1 MSNTNIL
8 PIDSDQATLDVAG
21 GKGRSLAEMANAG
34 LAVPGGF
41 YVTTAAY
48 RRFVADNDLQA
59 KIIELAKPEI
69 GEFTLSFDKASEAI
83 QALFQTGAMSD
94 AMAAQVAAAYQGI
107 EGDNPAV
114 AVRSSANAE
123 DLPDMSFAGQ
133 QDTYLNVRGADE
145 VVAAVR
151 NCWASLWTPRAMS
164 YRHEMG
170 IEHDAVAM
178 AVVVQLMVPSDVS
191 GILFTANPATGER
204 SEMIIN
210 ASFGLGEAVVGGQVT
225 PDTYT
230 VDRETMAAKDTI
242 IGPKEQKIVADGD
255 QGTKLTDVDE
265 DERGQSS
272 LSDEAIKELAT
283 LAIKAEAHFDG
294 VPQDIEWAYA
304 GGRLFMLQSRPITN
318 LPPQPIEV
326 EWEPP
331 PPAQILA
338 RRQIVENI
346 PDPCTPLFDEMYLW
360 VGLETGQDGK
370 KRKSIMEGGG
380 PMFISMNGYAY
391 QRFDWPFIIQARK
404 ERRDEAMTEAEMDA
418 AEIKADAQ
426 GAQAEGYRERADRA
440 GKKLSESLRDRDDP
454 SGKKPSERMRARTMR
469 STRHDAGKSQADMA
483 EHDIGLFLESL
494 SAEDRS
500 AYEDWAATSGID
512 DVTALVTKPESQN
525 PTFGA
530 FNRTQVNENQIKGFY
545 DWAKPNIL
553 AAREKW
559 EQLDL
564 AEASDEQLLEGI
576 RETAIA
582 GGSFWSGNG
591 GHTFGVAKSTD
602 DQLQAFLRET
612 LPDHNFTSG
621 QFLSGFKGKTMEAN
635 EHLFTIAQK
644 IRADEA
650 LTELVIVTPAK
661 RLMQTLE
668 ATPEAASIVEAING
682 YLGIYGHLG
691 YSLDFAEPLPLED
704 PSGLLATL
712 KTMVSDEN
720 YNPKNHETEATRKR
734 EKAMTDILELLD
746 GLQYWQF
753 RFRHWFTHRFYF
765 IREEVMFYLYQA
777 WPALRPL
784 ALELGQRLTD
794 VGTLPDRDHVFYLL
808 FDELKQ
814 AAAARKDNQAVAELR
829 QMAEERFELRE
840 QRKRLH
846 PPGTVPFDA
855 SEDPG
860 VKFKETQ
867 FVNDPNSDTMVGVP
881 VSPGTITAPA
891 SLINSPAEFDQ
902 MRPGSILVCPMT
914 NPAWTPLF
922 AHASGLVTDMGGIL
936 GHGSIVAREY
946 GIPAVVGTGTSTQ
959 RVKHGQQI
967 AVDGDVGTVKLL
979 DDA

>member
-1 MSNTNIL
+1 MTTTNIL
-8 PIDSDQATLDVAG
+8 PIDTREATLEVAG

-59 KIIELAKPEI
+59 RIIELAKPEI

-83 QALFQTGAMSD
+83 QALFQSD
-94 AMAAQVAAAYQGI
+94 AMSAAMAAEIAAAYQGI

-242 IGPKEQKIVADGD
+242 IGAKEQKIVADGD
-255 QGTKLTDVDE
+255 QGTKLE
-265 DERGQSS
+265 DIAEEERDQSS
-272 LSDEAIKELAT
+272 LSDDDIKELVT
-283 LAIKAEAHFDG
+283 LALKAESHFDG
-294 VPQDIEWAYA
+294 VPQDIEWAYS
-304 GGRLFMLQSRPITN
+304 GGKLFMLQSRPITN

-370 KRKSIMEGGG
+370 PRGSMMEGGG
-380 PMFISMNGYAY
+380 PMFISMHGYAY

-404 ERRDEAMTEAEMDA
+404 ERLDEAMTEAEMDA
-418 AEIKADAQ
+418 AEIA
-426 GAQAEGYRERADRA
+426 AEA
-440 GKKLSESLRDRDDP
+440 GEAVAK
-454 SGKKPSERMRARTMR
+454 GQKPSEQLRAKFMARR
-469 STRHDAGKSQADMA
+469 ADAEKKQAEMA

-494 SAEDRS
+494 SDEDRS
-500 AYEDWAATSGID
+500 AYEDWAASSGID
-512 DVTALVTKPESQN
+512 DVTAIVTRPEFQN

-553 AAREKW
+553 AVREKW
-559 EQLDL
+559 EQVDV
-564 AEASDEQLLEGI
+564 ANAPDEQLLEGI
-576 RETAIA
+576 RETSIA

-602 DQLQAFLRET
+602 DQLQAFLREA
-612 LPDHNFTSG
+612 LPDHHFTSG

-635 EHLFTIAQK
+635 EHLFSIARQ
-644 IRADEA
+644 IREDDA
-650 LTELVIVTPAK
+650 LMELVIITPAK

-668 ATPEAASIVEAING
+668 ATPEAGSIMEAING
-682 YLGIYGHLG
+682 YLAIYGHLG

-712 KTMVSDEN
+712 KTMVADEN
-720 YNPKNHETEATRKR
+720 YNPKNHEMEATRKR
-734 EKAMTDILELLD
+734 EQAMADILALLD

-794 VGTLPDRDHVFYLL
+794 VGTLPDRDHVFYLF
-808 FDELKQ
+808 FDELKH
-814 AAAARKDNQAVAELR
+814 ASAARRDNKAVAELH
-829 QMAEERFELRE
+829 QLAAERFELRE
-840 QRKRLH
+840 ARRRLH

-867 FVNDPNSDTMVGVP
+867 FVNDPDSDTMMGVP
-881 VSPGTITAPA
+881 VSPGTITAPV

-959 RVKHGQQI
+959 RINHRQMI
-967 AVDGDVGTVKLL
+967 TVDGDVGTVKLL
-979 DDA
+979 DDG

>member
-1 MSNTNIL
+1 MTNTNIL
-8 PIDSDQATLDVAG
+8 PIDTRDATLEVVG
-21 GKGRSLAEMANAG
+21 GKGRSLAEMASAG

-59 KIIELAKPEI
+59 KIIELAKPTI

-83 QALFQTGAMSD
+83 QALFQSD
-94 AMAAQVAAAYQGI
+94 AMSEAMAAEIAAAYQAI

-151 NCWASLWTPRAMS
+151 NCWASLWTPRAMA

-178 AVVVQLMVPSDVS
+178 AVVVQLMVQSDVS

-230 VDRETMAAKDTI
+230 VDRETMQAKDTI
-242 IGPKEQKIVADGD
+242 IGAKEQKIVADGD
-255 QGTKLTDVDE
+255 QGTKLTDIAE
-265 DERGQSS
+265 DERGESS
-272 LSDEAIKELAT
+272 LSDEAIKELVT
-283 LAIKAEAHFDG
+283 LALKAEAHFDG

-360 VGLETGQDGK
+360 VGLETGKDGEP
-370 KRKSIMEGGG
+370 RKSIMEGGG
-380 PMFISMNGYAY
+380 PMFISMHGYAY

-404 ERRDEAMTEAEMDA
+404 ERLTEAMTEAELDA
-418 AEIKADAQ
+418 AEIKAEAEE
-426 GAQAEGYRERADRA
+426 AEAEGYADRATRA
-440 GKKLSESLRDRDDP
+440 GKKLSERMKRGAIP
-454 SGKKPSERMRARTMR
+454 SHRPGANE
-469 STRHDAGKSQADMA
+469 QAKMA
-483 EHDIGLFLESL
+483 EHDIGLFLDSL
-494 SAEDRS
+494 SDEDRS
-500 AYEDWAATSGID
+500 AYEDWAASSGLN

-530 FNRTQVNENQIKGFY
+530 FNRTQVNENQIKDFY
-545 DWAKPNIL
+545 DWAKPMIL
-553 AAREKW
+553 ATREKW
-559 EQLDL
+559 EQVDV
-564 AEASDEQLLEGI
+564 ADASDEQLLEGI
-576 RETAIA
+576 RELAIA

-612 LPDHNFTSG
+612 LPDHKFTSG

-635 EHLFTIAQK
+635 EHLFTIASQ
-644 IRADEA
+644 IREDEA
-650 LTELVIVTPAK
+650 LTELVITTPAK
-661 RLMQTLE
+661 RLMQTLQ
-668 ATPEAASIVEAING
+668 ATPGAASVVEAING

-720 YNPKNHETEATRKR
+720 YNPKNHEMEATRKR
-734 EKAMTDILELLD
+734 EKAMADILELLD

-784 ALELGQRLTD
+784 ALELGQRLKD
-794 VGTLPDRDHVFYLL
+794 AGTLPDRDHVFYLR
-808 FDELKQ
+808 FDELQ
-814 AAAARKDNQAVAELR
+814 EAVAARKQDNAVAELR
-829 QMAEERFELRE
+829 QLAEERFELRE

-846 PPGTVPFDA
+846 PPGTVPYDA
-855 SEDPG
+855 SADPG

-867 FVNDPNSDTMVGVP
+867 FVNDPNSDTMIGVP

-959 RVKHGQQI
+959 RIKHGQQI

-979 DDA
+979 EDA

>member
-1 MSNTNIL
+1 MTNTNIL
-8 PIDSDQATLDVAG
+8 PIDTREATLEVVG
-21 GKGRSLAEMANAG
+21 GKGRSLAAMSNAG

-41 YVTTAAY
+41 HVTTMAY
-48 RRFVADNDLQA
+48 RRFVADNDLQP

-69 GEFTLSFDKASEAI
+69 GEFTLSFDTASEAI
-83 QALFQTGAMSD
+83 QALFQSGTLSE
-94 AMAAQVAAAYQGI
+94 AMAAEIRAAYLGI
-107 EGDNPAV
+107 EGDNPPV

-133 QDTYLNVRGADE
+133 QDTYLNVGGPDAI
-145 VVAAVR
+145 VAAVR
-151 NCWASLWTPRAMS
+151 NCWASLWTPRAMA

-255 QGTKLTDVDE
+255 QGTKLADIAE
-265 DERGQSS
+265 EERGQSS
-272 LSDEAIKELAT
+272 LSDEAIEELTT
-283 LAIKAEAHFDG
+283 LALKAEAHFGG

-304 GGRLFMLQSRPITN
+304 GGKLFMLQSRPITN
-318 LPPQPIEV
+318 LPPQPIDV
-326 EWEPP
+326 VWEPP

-338 RRQIVENI
+338 RRQIIENI

-360 VGLETGQDGK
+360 VGLETKQDGNP
-370 KRKSIMEGGG
+370 RESMMEGGG
-380 PMFISMNGYAY
+380 PTFITMHGYAY

-404 ERRDEAMTEAEMDA
+404 ERQNVAMTEAEMDA
-418 AEIKADAQ
+418 AEMKADAQ
-426 GAQAEGYRERADRA
+426 EAQAEGYRGHTDRA
-440 GKKLSESLRDRDDP
+440 GKRLSERLKAD
-454 SGKKPSERMRARTMR
+454 AMR
-469 STRHDAGKSQADMA
+469 SVRGDADKKQAEMA
-483 EHDIGLFLESL
+483 EHDIGLFLASL
-494 SAEDRS
+494 SDEDRA
-500 AYEDWAATSGID
+500 AYEDWAASSGIA
-512 DVTALVTKPESQN
+512 DVTAIVTRPESQN

-530 FNRTQVNENQIKGFY
+530 FHRTQVNENQIKGFY

-553 AAREKW
+553 GAREKW
-559 EQLDL
+559 EQLDV
-564 AEASDEQLLEGI
+564 ADASDEQLMEGI
-576 RETAIA
+576 RELSIA

-602 DQLQAFLRET
+602 DQLQAFLREA

-621 QFLSGFKGKTMEAN
+621 QFLSGFGGKTMEAN
-635 EHLFTIAQK
+635 EHLFTIASQ
-644 IRADEA
+644 IREDDA

-668 ATPEAASIVEAING
+668 ATPEAATVVEAING
-682 YLGIYGHLG
+682 YLAIYGHLG

-712 KTMVSDEN
+712 KTMVSDDN
-720 YNPKNHETEATRKR
+720 YNPRNHEAEATRKR
-734 EKAMTDILELLD
+734 EKAMADILELLD

-814 AAAARKDNQAVAELR
+814 ASGARKDDKAVPELR
-829 QMAEERFELRE
+829 RLAQERFELRE

-855 SEDPG
+855 SDDPG

-867 FVNDPNSDTMVGVP
+867 FVNDPNSDTMIGVP
-881 VSPGTITAPA
+881 VSPGTITASG
-891 SLINSPAEFDQ
+891 SLINSPAQFDQ

-946 GIPAVVGTGTSTQ
+946 GIPAVVGTGTGTQ
-959 RVKHGQQI
+959 RIKHRQEI

-979 DDA
+979 DEA

>member
-1 MSNTNIL
+1 MINTNIL
-8 PIDSDQATLDVAG
+8 PINTRKATLEVAG

-59 KIIELAKPEI
+59 RILELAKPEI
-69 GEFTLSFDKASEAI
+69 GEFTLSFDQASEAI
-83 QALFQTGAMSD
+83 QALFQSD
-94 AMAAQVAAAYQGI
+94 AMSAAMAAEITAAYEAI

-133 QDTYLNVRGADE
+133 QDTYLNVCGADE

-242 IGPKEQKIVADGD
+242 IGAKEQKIVADGD
-255 QGTKLTDVDE
+255 QGTKLE
-265 DERGQSS
+265 DIAEEERGQSS
-272 LSDEAIKELAT
+272 LSDEAIKELVT
-283 LAIKAEAHFDG
+283 LALKAESHFDG
-294 VPQDIEWAYA
+294 VPQDIEWAYS
-304 GGRLFMLQSRPITN
+304 GGKLFMLQSRPITN

-370 KRKSIMEGGG
+370 PRGSMMEGGG
-380 PMFISMNGYAY
+380 PMFISMHGYAY

-404 ERRDEAMTEAEMDA
+404 ERLDEAMTEAEMDA
-418 AEIKADAQ
+418 AEIAAEAGEAQAKGQTRSEQLRAKFMARRADAEKK
-426 GAQAEGYRERADRA
+426 QAE
-440 GKKLSESLRDRDDP
+440 
-454 SGKKPSERMRARTMR
+454 
-469 STRHDAGKSQADMA
+469 MA

-494 SAEDRS
+494 SDEDRS
-500 AYEDWAATSGID
+500 AYEDWAASSGID
-512 DVTALVTKPESQN
+512 DVTAIVTRPEFQN

-553 AAREKW
+553 AVREKW
-559 EQLDL
+559 EQVDV
-564 AEASDEQLLEGI
+564 ANAPDEQLLEGI
-576 RETAIA
+576 RELAIA

-602 DQLQAFLRET
+602 DQLQAFLREA
-612 LPDHNFTSG
+612 LPDHHFTSG

-635 EHLFTIAQK
+635 EHLFTIASQ
-644 IRADEA
+644 IREDEG
-650 LTELVIVTPAK
+650 LSELVIVTPAK
-661 RLMQTLE
+661 RLMPTLE
-668 ATPEAASIVEAING
+668 ATPEAASIIEAING
-682 YLGIYGHLG
+682 YLAIYGHLG

-712 KTMVSDEN
+712 KTMVSDKD
-720 YNPKNHETEATRKR
+720 YNPKNHEMEATRKR
-734 EKAMTDILELLD
+734 EKAMADILLLLD
-746 GLQYWQF
+746 GLRYWQF

-784 ALELGQRLTD
+784 ALALGQRLTD

-808 FDELKQ
+808 FGELKQ
-814 AAAARKDNQAVAELR
+814 AIGARKENQAVAELR
-829 QMAEERFELRE
+829 QLAEERFELRE
-840 QRKRLH
+840 ARKRLH

-855 SEDPG
+855 SDDPS
-860 VKFKETQ
+860 VRFKETQ
-867 FVNDPNSDTMVGVP
+867 FVNDPNSDTMRGVP

-891 SLINSPAEFDQ
+891 SLINSPGEFDQ

-959 RVKHGQQI
+959 RIKHGQQI
-967 AVDGDVGTVKLL
+967 TVDGDVGTVTLEE
-979 DDA
+979 

>member
-1 MSNTNIL
+1 M
-8 PIDSDQATLDVAG
+8 VG

-41 YVTTAAY
+41 HVTTMAY
-48 RRFVADNDLQA
+48 RRFVADNDLQP

-69 GEFTLSFDKASEAI
+69 GEFTLSFDTASEAI
-83 QALFQTGAMSD
+83 QALFQSGTLSE
-94 AMAAQVAAAYQGI
+94 AMAAEIRAAYLGI
-107 EGDNPAV
+107 EGDNPPV

-133 QDTYLNVRGADE
+133 QDTYLNVRGPDAI
-145 VVAAVR
+145 VAAVR
-151 NCWASLWTPRAMS
+151 NCWASLWTPRAMA

-230 VDRETMAAKDTI
+230 VDRETMTAKDTI

-255 QGTKLTDVDE
+255 QGTKLADIAE

-272 LSDEAIKELAT
+272 LSDEAIEELVT
-283 LAIKAEAHFDG
+283 LALKAEAHFGG

-304 GGRLFMLQSRPITN
+304 GGKLFMLQSRPITN
-318 LPPQPIEV
+318 LPPQPIDV
-326 EWEPP
+326 VWAPP

-338 RRQIVENI
+338 RRQIIENI

-360 VGLETGQDGK
+360 VGLETKQDGTP
-370 KRKSIMEGGG
+370 RESMMEGGG
-380 PMFISMNGYAY
+380 PTFITMHGYAY

-404 ERRDEAMTEAEMDA
+404 ERQNVAMTEAEMDA
-418 AEIKADAQ
+418 AEMKADAQ
-426 GAQAEGYRERADRA
+426 EAQAEGYRGHTDRA
-440 GKKLSESLRDRDDP
+440 GKRLSERLKAD
-454 SGKKPSERMRARTMR
+454 AMR
-469 STRHDAGKSQADMA
+469 SVRGDADKKQAEMA
-483 EHDIGLFLESL
+483 EHDIGLFLASL
-494 SAEDRS
+494 SEEDRA
-500 AYEDWAATSGID
+500 AYEDWAAASGIA
-512 DVTALVTKPESQN
+512 DVTAIVTRPESQN

-530 FNRTQVNENQIKGFY
+530 FHRTQVNENQIKGFY

-553 AAREKW
+553 GAREKW
-559 EQLDL
+559 EQLDV
-564 AEASDEQLLEGI
+564 ANASDEQLMEGI
-576 RETAIA
+576 RELSIA

-602 DQLQAFLRET
+602 DQLQAFLREA

-621 QFLSGFKGKTMEAN
+621 QFLSGFGGKTMEAN
-635 EHLFTIAQK
+635 EHLFTIASQ
-644 IRADEA
+644 IREDDA

-668 ATPEAASIVEAING
+668 ATPEAATVVEAING
-682 YLGIYGHLG
+682 YLAIYGHLG

-712 KTMVSDEN
+712 KTMVSDDN
-720 YNPKNHETEATRKR
+720 YNPRNHEAEATRKR
-734 EKAMTDILELLD
+734 EKAMADILELLH

-814 AAAARKDNQAVAELR
+814 ASAARKDNKAVPELR
-829 QMAEERFELRE
+829 RLAEERFELRE

-855 SEDPG
+855 SDDPG

-867 FVNDPNSDTMVGVP
+867 FVNDPNSDTMIGVP

-891 SLINSPAEFDQ
+891 SLINSPAQFDQ

-946 GIPAVVGTGTSTQ
+946 GIPAVVGTGTGTQ
-959 RVKHGQQI
+959 RIKHRQEI

-979 DDA
+979 DEA

>member
-1 MSNTNIL
+1 MTSMNIL
-8 PIDSDQATLDVAG
+8 PIDTREATLEVAG

-48 RRFVADNDLQA
+48 RRFVVDNDLQA

-69 GEFTLSFDKASEAI
+69 GEFTLSFNKASEAI
-83 QALFQTGAMSD
+83 QALFQADAVSE
-94 AMAAQVAAAYQGI
+94 AMAAEIAAAYRGI
-107 EGDNPAV
+107 KGDNPPV

-242 IGPKEQKIVADGD
+242 IGTKEQKIVADGE
-255 QGTKLTDVDE
+255 QGTRLEDIAE

-272 LSDEAIKELAT
+272 LSDEAITELVT
-283 LAIKAEAHFDG
+283 LALKAEAHFGG
-294 VPQDIEWAYA
+294 VPQDIEWAYS
-304 GGRLFMLQSRPITN
+304 GGKLFMLQSRPITN

-326 EWEPP
+326 TWEPP

-360 VGLETGQDGK
+360 VGLETGPDGK
-370 KRKSIMEGGG
+370 NRPSIMEGGG
-380 PMFISMNGYAY
+380 PMFISMHGYAY

-418 AEIKADAQ
+418 AEIKAEAGEAQ
-426 GAQAEGYRERADRA
+426 TTGLKR
-440 GKKLSESLRDRDDP
+440 
-454 SGKKPSERMRARTMR
+454 SERMRANMLRK
-469 STRHDAGKSQADMA
+469 HNDPNQQAEMA

-494 SAEDRS
+494 SDEDRL
-500 AYEDWAATSGID
+500 AYENWAASSGID
-512 DVTALVTKPESQN
+512 DVAAIITKPESKN

-559 EQLDL
+559 EQVDV
-564 AEASDEQLLEGI
+564 ANAPDEQLLEGI
-576 RETAIA
+576 RELSIA

-612 LPDHNFTSG
+612 LPDHHFTSG

-635 EHLFTIAQK
+635 EHLFSIARQ
-644 IRADEA
+644 IREDDA
-650 LTELVIVTPAK
+650 LMELVIITPAK
-661 RLMQTLE
+661 RLMKTLE
-668 ATPEAASIVEAING
+668 ATPEAGSIVEAING
-682 YLGIYGHLG
+682 YLAIYGHLG

-712 KTMVSDEN
+712 KTMVADEN
-720 YNPKNHETEATRKR
+720 YNPKNHEMEATRKR
-734 EKAMTDILELLD
+734 EQAMTDILALLD

-814 AAAARKDNQAVAELR
+814 ASAARRDNKAVAELH
-829 QMAEERFELRE
+829 QLAAERFELRE
-840 QRKRLH
+840 ARRRLH

-867 FVNDPNSDTMVGVP
+867 FVNDPDSDTMMGVP
-881 VSPGTITAPA
+881 VSPGTITAPV

-959 RVKHGQQI
+959 RINHRQMI
-967 AVDGDVGTVKLL
+967 TVDGDVGTVKLL
-979 DDA
+979 DDG

>member
-1 MSNTNIL
+1 MTNTNIL
-8 PIDSDQATLDVAG
+8 PIDTREATLEVAG

-48 RRFVADNDLQA
+48 RSFVGDNDLQA
-59 KIIELAKPEI
+59 QILELAKPEI

-83 QALFQTGAMSD
+83 QALFQADAMSS
-94 AMAAQVAAAYQGI
+94 AMAAEIAAAYQGI

-133 QDTYLNVRGADE
+133 QDTYLNVRGTDE

-242 IGPKEQKIVADGD
+242 IGAKEQKIVADGD
-255 QGTKLTDVDE
+255 QGTKLE
-265 DERGQSS
+265 DIAEEERDQSS
-272 LSDEAIKELAT
+272 LSDGDIEELVT
-283 LAIKAEAHFDG
+283 LALKAEAHFGG
-294 VPQDIEWAYA
+294 VPQDIEWAYS
-304 GGRLFMLQSRPITN
+304 GGKLFMLQSRPITN

-360 VGLETGQDGK
+360 VGLETGRDGK
-370 KRKSIMEGGG
+370 PKASMMEGGG
-380 PMFISMNGYAY
+380 PMFISMHGYAY

-404 ERRDEAMTEAEMDA
+404 ERLDEAMTEAEMDA
-418 AEIKADAQ
+418 AEIE
-426 GAQAEGYRERADRA
+426 AEA
-440 GKKLSESLRDRDDP
+440 GEAEATGLKR
-454 SGKKPSERMRARTMR
+454 SERMRAKMIR
-469 STRHDAGKSQADMA
+469 RHNDPKEQTTMA
-483 EHDIGLFLESL
+483 EHDLGLFLESL
-494 SAEDRS
+494 SDEDRS
-500 AYEDWAATSGID
+500 AYEHWAASSGID
-512 DVTALVTKPESQN
+512 DVTAVVTKPESQN

-553 AAREKW
+553 AVREKW
-559 EQLDL
+559 ERIDV
-564 AEASDEQLLEGI
+564 ANTPDEQLLEGI
-576 RETAIA
+576 RETSIA

-602 DQLQAFLRET
+602 DQLQAFLREA
-612 LPDHNFTSG
+612 LPDHHFTSG

-635 EHLFTIAQK
+635 EHLFAIASQ
-644 IRADEA
+644 IREDEA
-650 LTELVIVTPAK
+650 LAELVITTPAK
-661 RLMQTLE
+661 RLMPTLE
-668 ATPEAASIVEAING
+668 ATPQAAPIVEAING
-682 YLGIYGHLG
+682 YLAIYGHLG

-704 PSGLLATL
+704 PSGLLATM
-712 KTMVSDEN
+712 KTMVSDKD
-720 YNPKNHETEATRKR
+720 YNPKNHEMEATRKR
-734 EKAMTDILELLD
+734 ETAMAEILELLD
-746 GLQYWQF
+746 GLKYWQF

-794 VGTLPDRDHVFYLL
+794 VGTLPSRDHVFYLL

-814 AAAARKDNQAVAELR
+814 AIAARTESKAVPELR
-829 QMAEERFELRE
+829 QLAEERFELRE
-840 QRKRLH
+840 ARKRLH

-855 SEDPG
+855 SDDPS
-860 VKFKETQ
+860 VRFKETQ
-867 FVNDPNSDTMVGVP
+867 FVNDPNSDTMRGVP

-959 RVKHGQQI
+959 RIKHGQQI
-967 AVDGDVGTVKLL
+967 TVDGDVGTVTLE
-979 DDA
+979 

>member
-1 MSNTNIL
+1 MTNTNIL
-8 PIDSDQATLDVAG
+8 PIDTGEATLEVVG

-41 YVTTAAY
+41 YATTAAY

-59 KIIELAKPEI
+59 KIIELTKPEI

-83 QALFQTGAMSD
+83 QALFQSGTLSD
-94 AMAAQVAAAYQGI
+94 AMAAEISAAYQGI
-107 EGDNPAV
+107 EGDNPPV

-178 AVVVQLMVPSDVS
+178 AVVVQLMVTSDVS

-230 VDRETMAAKDTI
+230 VDRETMVATDTI

-255 QGTKLTDVDE
+255 QGTRLEDIAE

-272 LSDEAIKELAT
+272 LSDEAIKELVT
-283 LAIKAEAHFDG
+283 LALKAEAHFDG

-304 GGRLFMLQSRPITN
+304 GGKLFMLQSRPITN

-370 KRKSIMEGGG
+370 PRKSIMEGGG

-454 SGKKPSERMRARTMR
+454 SAKKPSERMRARTMR
-469 STRHDAGKSQADMA
+469 STRHDAGRSQAEMA

-494 SAEDRS
+494 SDEDRS
-500 AYEDWAATSGID
+500 AYENWAASSGIN

-612 LPDHNFTSG
+612 LPDHHFTSG
-621 QFLSGFKGKTMEAN
+621 QFLSGFGGKTMEAN
-635 EHLFTIAQK
+635 EHLFQIASQ
-644 IRADEA
+644 IREDEA
-650 LTELVIVTPAK
+650 LTELVIITPAK

-668 ATPEAASIVEAING
+668 ATPEAASIIVAING
-682 YLGIYGHLG
+682 YLDIYGHLG

-720 YNPKNHETEATRKR
+720 YNPKNHEAEATRKR
-734 EKAMTDILELLD
+734 EKAMADILELLD

-794 VGTLPDRDHVFYLL
+794 IGTLPDRDHVFYLL

-814 AAAARKDNQAVAELR
+814 AAAARKDNKAVAELR
-829 QMAEERFELRE
+829 RQAEERFELRE

-946 GIPAVVGTGTSTQ
+946 GIPAVVGTGTCTQ
-959 RVKHGQQI
+959 RIKHGQQI

-979 DDA
+979 DE

>member
-1 MSNTNIL
+1 MTNTNIL
-8 PIDSDQATLDVAG
+8 PIDTREATLEVAG

-59 KIIELAKPEI
+59 RIIDLAKPEI

-83 QALFQTGAMSD
+83 QALFQSD
-94 AMAAQVAAAYQGI
+94 AMSAAMAAEIAAAYQGI

-242 IGPKEQKIVADGD
+242 IGAKEQKIVADGD
-255 QGTKLTDVDE
+255 QGTKLE
-265 DERGQSS
+265 DIAEEERDQSS
-272 LSDEAIKELAT
+272 LSDDDIKELVT
-283 LAIKAEAHFDG
+283 LALKAEAHFDG
-294 VPQDIEWAYA
+294 VPQDIEWAYS
-304 GGRLFMLQSRPITN
+304 GGKLFMLQSRPITN

-360 VGLETGQDGK
+360 VGLETGRDGK
-370 KRKSIMEGGG
+370 PKASMMEGGG
-380 PMFISMNGYAY
+380 PMFISMHGYAY

-404 ERRDEAMTEAEMDA
+404 ERLDEAMTEAEMDA
-418 AEIKADAQ
+418 AEIAAEAGEGQAKQTRSEQLRAKFQARRADAEKM
-426 GAQAEGYRERADRA
+426 QAE
-440 GKKLSESLRDRDDP
+440 
-454 SGKKPSERMRARTMR
+454 
-469 STRHDAGKSQADMA
+469 MA

-494 SAEDRS
+494 SDEDRS
-500 AYEDWAATSGID
+500 AYEDWAASSGID
-512 DVTALVTKPESQN
+512 DVTAIVTRPEFQN

-553 AAREKW
+553 AQREKW
-559 EQLDL
+559 ERLDV
-564 AEASDEQLLEGI
+564 ANAPDEQMLEGI
-576 RETAIA
+576 RELSIA

-602 DQLQAFLRET
+602 DQLQAFLREA
-612 LPDHNFTSG
+612 LPDHHFTSG

-635 EHLFTIAQK
+635 EHLFTIASQ
-644 IRADEA
+644 IREDEA
-650 LTELVIVTPAK
+650 LAELVITTPAK

-668 ATPEAASIVEAING
+668 ATPEAASVVEAING
-682 YLGIYGHLG
+682 YLAIYGHLG

-712 KTMVSDEN
+712 KTMVSDKD
-720 YNPKNHETEATRKR
+720 YNPKNHEMEATRRR
-734 EKAMTDILELLD
+734 EKAMADILELLD
-746 GLQYWQF
+746 GLRYWQF

-794 VGTLPDRDHVFYLL
+794 VGTLPNRDHVFYLL

-814 AAAARKDNQAVAELR
+814 SIAARKENKAVAELR
-829 QMAEERFELRE
+829 QLAEERFELRE
-840 QRKRLH
+840 ARKRLH

-855 SEDPG
+855 SDDPS

-867 FVNDPNSDTMVGVP
+867 FVNDPNSDTMRGVP

-891 SLINSPAEFDQ
+891 SLINSPGEFDQ

-959 RVKHGQQI
+959 RIKHGQQI
-967 AVDGDVGTVKLL
+967 TVDGDVGTVTLEE
-979 DDA
+979 

>member
-1 MSNTNIL
+1 M
-8 PIDSDQATLDVAG
+8 AG

-59 KIIELAKPEI
+59 RIIDLAKPEI

-83 QALFQTGAMSD
+83 QALFQSD
-94 AMAAQVAAAYQGI
+94 AMSAAMAAEITVAYERI
-107 EGDNPAV
+107 EGDKPAV

-133 QDTYLNVRGADE
+133 QDTYLNVRGTEE
-145 VVAAVR
+145 VVAAVQ

-242 IGPKEQKIVADGD
+242 IGAKEQKIVADGD
-255 QGTKLTDVDE
+255 QGTKLE
-265 DERGQSS
+265 DIAEEERGQSS
-272 LSDEAIKELAT
+272 LSDEAIKELVT
-283 LAIKAEAHFDG
+283 LALKAEAHFGG
-294 VPQDIEWAYA
+294 VPQDIEWAYS
-304 GGRLFMLQSRPITN
+304 GGKLFMLQSRPITN

-326 EWEPP
+326 AWEPP

-360 VGLETGQDGK
+360 VGLETRQDGEP
-370 KRKSIMEGGG
+370 RASMMEGGG
-380 PMFISMNGYAY
+380 PMFISMHGYAY

-404 ERRDEAMTEAEMDA
+404 ERLDEAMTEAEMDA
-418 AEIKADAQ
+418 AEIKAEAGEADAK
-426 GAQAEGYRERADRA
+426 GE
-440 GKKLSESLRDRDDP
+440 
-454 SGKKPSERMRARTMR
+454 KPSEQMRAKFMARR
-469 STRHDAGKSQADMA
+469 ADAEKQQAEMA

-494 SAEDRS
+494 SDEDS
-500 AYEDWAATSGID
+500 LAYEDWAASSGID
-512 DVTALVTKPESQN
+512 DVTAIVTKPESKN

-559 EQLDL
+559 EQLDV
-564 AEASDEQLLEGI
+564 ANASDEQLLEGI
-576 RETAIA
+576 LELAIA

-602 DQLQAFLRET
+602 DQLQAFLREA
-612 LPDHNFTSG
+612 LPDHHFTSG

-635 EHLFTIAQK
+635 EHLSMIASQ
-644 IRADEA
+644 IREDDA
-650 LTELVIVTPAK
+650 LAELVITTPAK
-661 RLMQTLE
+661 RLMPTLE

-682 YLGIYGHLG
+682 YLAIYGHLG

-712 KTMVSDEN
+712 KTMVSDKD
-720 YNPKNHETEATRKR
+720 YNPKNHEMEATRKR
-734 EKAMTDILELLD
+734 EKAMADILELLD
-746 GLQYWQF
+746 GLRYWQF

-784 ALELGQRLTD
+784 SLELGQRLTD
-794 VGTLPDRDHVFYLL
+794 VGTLPDRNNVFYLL
-808 FDELKQ
+808 FDELKRSV
-814 AAAARKDNQAVAELR
+814 AARKENKAVAELR
-829 QMAEERFELRE
+829 QLAEERFELRE
-840 QRKRLH
+840 ARKRLH

-855 SEDPG
+855 SDDPS
-860 VKFKETQ
+860 VRFKETQ
-867 FVNDPNSDTMVGVP
+867 FVNDPNSDTMRGVP

-891 SLINSPAEFDQ
+891 SLINSPTEFDQ

-967 AVDGDVGTVKLL
+967 AVDGDVGTVRLL
-979 DDA
+979 DDE

>member
-1 MSNTNIL
+1 MTNTNIL
-8 PIDSDQATLDVAG
+8 PIGTREATLEVAG

-48 RRFVADNDLQA
+48 RSFVADNDLQA
-59 KIIELAKPEI
+59 RIIDLAKPEI

-83 QALFQTGAMSD
+83 QALFQSD
-94 AMAAQVAAAYQGI
+94 AMSESMAAEIAAAYQEI

-242 IGPKEQKIVADGD
+242 IGAKEQKIVADGD
-255 QGTKLTDVDE
+255 QGTKLE
-265 DERGQSS
+265 DIAEEERDQSS
-272 LSDEAIKELAT
+272 LSDDDIKELVT
-283 LAIKAEAHFDG
+283 LALKAEAHFDG
-294 VPQDIEWAYA
+294 VPQDIEWAYS
-304 GGRLFMLQSRPITN
+304 GGKLYMLQSRPITN

-360 VGLETGQDGK
+360 VGLETGRDGK
-370 KRKSIMEGGG
+370 PKASMMEGGG
-380 PMFISMNGYAY
+380 PMFISMHGYAY

-404 ERRDEAMTEAEMDA
+404 ERLDEAMTEAEMDA
-418 AEIKADAQ
+418 AEIAAEAGEGQAKQTRSEQLRAKFQARRADAEKM
-426 GAQAEGYRERADRA
+426 QAE
-440 GKKLSESLRDRDDP
+440 
-454 SGKKPSERMRARTMR
+454 
-469 STRHDAGKSQADMA
+469 MA

-494 SAEDRS
+494 SDEDRS
-500 AYEDWAATSGID
+500 AYEDWAASSGID
-512 DVTALVTKPESQN
+512 DVTAIVTRPEFQN

-545 DWAKPNIL
+545 DWAKPNIV
-553 AAREKW
+553 AQREKW
-559 EQLDL
+559 EQVDV
-564 AEASDEQLLEGI
+564 ANAPDEQLLEGI
-576 RETAIA
+576 RELSIA

-602 DQLQAFLRET
+602 DQLQAFLREA
-612 LPDHNFTSG
+612 LPDHHFTSG

-635 EHLFTIAQK
+635 EHLFTIASQ
-644 IRADEA
+644 IREDEA
-650 LTELVIVTPAK
+650 LAELVITTPAK

-668 ATPEAASIVEAING
+668 ATPEAASVVAAING
-682 YLGIYGHLG
+682 YLAIYGHLG

-712 KTMVSDEN
+712 KTMVSDKD
-720 YNPKNHETEATRKR
+720 YNPKNHEMEATRKR
-734 EKAMTDILELLD
+734 EKAMADILELLD
-746 GLQYWQF
+746 GLRYWQF

-814 AAAARKDNQAVAELR
+814 AIGARKENKAVAELR
-829 QMAEERFELRE
+829 QLAEERFELRE
-840 QRKRLH
+840 ARKRLH

-855 SEDPG
+855 SDDPS

-867 FVNDPNSDTMVGVP
+867 FVNDPNSDTMRGVP

-891 SLINSPAEFDQ
+891 SLINSPGEFDQ

-959 RVKHGQQI
+959 RIKHGQQI
-967 AVDGDVGTVKLL
+967 TVDGDVGTVTLEE
-979 DDA
+979 